1 MNEKR
6 EERKRKRD
14 EKMMIGPQNP
24 CAINGVDGGISSSS
38 SPNIHII
45 KFEGKRKK

>member
-1 MNEKR
+1 MRKEKKGS
-6 EERKRKRD
+6 EKKD